1 MRYAAARYEK
11 DFRDAA
17 YYIYVTDSIY
27 YSGQGKCLT
36 MKYTDIIDTSRKK
49 KEDKRTADEIAYD
62 VIQKCGLVVE

>member
-36 MKYTDIIDTSRKK
+36 MKYTDVIDTSRKK

>member
-36 MKYTDIIDTSRKK
+36 MKYTDVIDTSRKK
-49 KEDKRTADEIAYD
+49 NEDKRTADEIAMD

>member
-17 YYIYVTDSIY
+17 YYIYVTDSLY

-36 MKYTDIIDTSRKK
+36 MKYTDVIDTSRKK
-49 KEDKRTADEIAYD
+49 KDKRTADEIALD
-62 VIQKCGLVVE
+62 VITRCGLVVE

>member
-17 YYIYVTDSIY
+17 YYIYVTDSLY

-36 MKYTDIIDTSRKK
+36 MKYTDVIDTSRKK
-49 KEDKRTADEIAYD
+49 QEDKRTADEIAMD

>member
-36 MKYTDIIDTSRKK
+36 MKYTDVIDTSRKK
-49 KEDKRTADEIAYD
+49 NEDKRTADEIAYD

>member
-17 YYIYVTDSIY
+17 YYIYVTDSLY

-36 MKYTDIIDTSRKK
+36 MKYTDVIDTSRKK
-49 KEDKRTADEIAYD
+49 HEDKRTADEIAYD

>member
-17 YYIYVTDSIY
+17 YYIYMTDSLY

-36 MKYTDIIDTSRKK
+36 MKYTDVIDTSRKK
-49 KEDKRTADEIAYD
+49 NEDKRTADEIAMD